1 MLTTDLCGEDLS
13 KLHAGTL
20 KQPKSHRLSAAAA
33 AAAAADDDDDDDEWV
48 TESFSAGLSD

>member
-20 KQPKSHRLSAAAA
+20 KQPKSHRLSA
-33 AAAAADDDDDDDEWV
+33 DDDDDDDEWV

>member
-33 AAAAADDDDDDDEWV
+33 ADDDDDDDDDEWV

>member
-33 AAAAADDDDDDDEWV
+33 AAAAADDDDDDDDDE
-48 TESFSAGLSD
+48 